1 LRAAAA
7 HSDELKPFS
16 IMPDQPKQP
25 GGMAGSPKARDSV
38 GSGDERGN
46 HGTAIDA
53 AQIDHAAAL
62 LDAGELVAFPTETVY
77 GLGGDAESPE
87 AVARIYAAKGRPAN
101 HPVIVHLAPHGDP
114 RYWVEQLPADAQRLI
129 DAFWPGPLT
138 LILKR
143 AAHIPSAVSGGQ
155 DSVGLRCPSHPV
167 AQALLDAFSARRGGH
182 GGVAAPSANRFG
194 HVSPTTAQHVRDEF
208 GSAIHVLDGGASNV
222 GIESTIVDLSRG
234 FPALLRP
241 GHVTPQDIAEVLGE
255 LPRLPDG
262 SDATAPRASGT
273 LKAHYAPRTPLAL
286 LPFDALEPLLA
297 AARDAGERVALV
309 ARASRAGRWADA
321 DGVHFVAAP
330 EDPHAYAR
338 DLYGLLRALD
348 RANVARILIEQLPDT
363 IEWIAVNDRLGRA
376 AAAFEAS
383 ASQ

>member
-1 LRAAAA
+1 
-7 HSDELKPFS
+7 
-16 IMPDQPKQP
+16 MPDQTKP
-25 GGMAGSPKARDSV
+25 ADTASHV
-38 GSGDERGN
+38 GADEI
-46 HGTAIDA
+46 AYS
-53 AQIDHAAAL
+53 AAL
-62 LDAGELVAFPTETVY
+62 LDAGQLIAFPTETVY

-87 AVARIYAAKGRPAN
+87 AIARIYAAKGRPAN
-101 HPVIVHLAPHGDP
+101 HPVIVHLAPNGDP
-114 RYWVEQLPADAQRLI
+114 NYWVEQLPSDAQRLI

-143 AAHIPSAVSGGQ
+143 AAHIPAAVSGGQ

-167 AQALLDAFSARRGGH
+167 AQALLEAFSALRSGH

-208 GSAIHVLDGGASNV
+208 GDTIHVLDGGSSDV
-222 GIESTIVDLSRG
+222 GIESTIIDLSRG

-241 GHVTPQDIAEVLGE
+241 GHVTPQDIADVLGE
-255 LPRLPDG
+255 MPRLPDG
-262 SDATAPRASGT
+262 TDASAPRASGT

-286 LPFDALEPLLA
+286 LPFDVLEPMLA
-297 AARDAGERVALV
+297 ARAPDERVALV
-309 ARASRAGRWADA
+309 ARASRAGRWAEA

-330 EDPHAYAR
+330 EDPHLYAR

-348 RANVARILIEQLPDT
+348 RANVSRILIEKLPDT

-376 AAAFEAS
+376 AAAFEAHES
-383 ASQ
+383 

>member
-1 LRAAAA
+1 
-7 HSDELKPFS
+7 
-16 IMPDQPKQP
+16 MPDQQKPAEDAANALP
-25 GGMAGSPKARDSV
+25 VS
-38 GSGDERGN
+38 
-46 HGTAIDA
+46 A
-53 AQIDHAAAL
+53 AQIRHAAAL
-62 LDAGELVAFPTETVY
+62 LDAGGLVAFPTETVY
-77 GLGGDAESPE
+77 GLGGDAENPD

-114 RYWVEQLPADAQRLI
+114 NYWVEHLPADAQRLI

-143 AAHIPSAVSGGQ
+143 AARIPAAVSGGQ

-167 AQALLDAFSARRGGH
+167 AQALLEAFSALRGGH

-208 GSAIHVLDGGASNV
+208 GSAIHVLDGGASDV

-241 GHVTPQDIAEVLGE
+241 GHVTPQDIADVLGE
-255 LPRLPDG
+255 VPRLPDG

-286 LPFDALEPLLA
+286 LPFGELEPLLA
-297 AARDAGERVALV
+297 VREAGERVALV
-309 ARASRAGRWADA
+309 ARASRAGQWADA

-330 EDPHAYAR
+330 EDPHVYAR
-338 DLYGLLRALD
+338 ELYSLLRALD
-348 RANVARILIEQLPDT
+348 HANVTRILIEKLPDT

-376 AAAFEAS
+376 AAAFEA
-383 ASQ
+383 QH